1 VQYAIRWTRRSSP
14 ADWNA
19 ARFGDSESG
28 RHLRDAGGEHLQPV
42 HRTAQRGIPV
52 VEEPRTLVVEVPVIS
67 GVVDPRSAGEK
78 SNDWT

>member
-1 VQYAIRWTRRSSP
+1 
-14 ADWNA
+14 
-19 ARFGDSESG
+19 
-28 RHLRDAGGEHLQPV
+28 LRDAGGEHLQPV